1 MVFRSGSGHLRLLV
15 VVLLALIMP
24 LLACGEVVVV
34 EPGSA
39 PTATQPSSAVRATAP
54 VQTQGEADPEGQDT
68 DGDGIVGPQD
78 KCPREPETYDK
89 VFDTDGCPDNGIQE
103 LMEVAAQYINQFWEK
118 EFAEAG
124 ARYEPPTEIVP
135 YTQEI
140 DTACGPAVL
149 NNAFYCPNSHGIY
162 YDLNFLQEQLDSDG
176 DFAPVTIL
184 AHEWGHL
191 VQGNLDLLN
200 SGLYSIQLEL
210 QADCFAG
217 AWANYA
223 GELQVLEEGDLDE
236 GATALFRAGDDSNT
250 AWFDPRAH
258 GQPDQRIQSFDMGL
272 KRNTDACFEE

>member
-1 MVFRSGSGHLRLLV
+1 MVVRSGSEYLRS
-15 VVLLALIMP
+15 LALILVIVITP

-34 EPGSA
+34 EPGAA
-39 PTATQPSSAVRATAP
+39 PTATRSSRVARPTTSAR
-54 VQTQGEADPEGQDT
+54 TQVADPEGQDT
-68 DGDGIVGPQD
+68 DGDGIVGEQD
-78 KCPREPETYDK
+78 RCPDEPENYNK

-103 LMEVAAQYINQFWEK
+103 LMEVAAEFINAFWVD
-118 EFAEAG
+118 EFNEAG

-135 YTQEI
+135 YTREI

-149 NNAFYCPNSHGIY
+149 NNAFYCPSSHGIY

-191 VQGNLDLLN
+191 VQGNLGLLN
-200 SGLYSIQLEL
+200 TDLYTIQIEL

-223 GELQVLEEGDLDE
+223 GEMEVLEEGDIEE
-236 GATALFRAGDDSNT
+236 GATALFKAGDDISIP
-250 AWFDPRAH
+250 WFDPRAH
-258 GQPDQRIQSFDMGL
+258 GQPDQRIQSFDIGL
-272 KRNTDACFEE
+272 KSNTDACFEE